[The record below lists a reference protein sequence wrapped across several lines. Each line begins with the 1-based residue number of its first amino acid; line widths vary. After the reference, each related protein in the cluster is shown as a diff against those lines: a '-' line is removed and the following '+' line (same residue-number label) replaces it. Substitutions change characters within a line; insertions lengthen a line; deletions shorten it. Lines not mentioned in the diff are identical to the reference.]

1 MISTYRI
8 QSLAKFVCLAL
19 FLLGSAANAQDPA
32 AIRGKIT
39 DAHTGMALAGVEV
52 YLEGAGLGA
61 GSADDGG
68 YEILRIPPGKYTLVA
83 AFLGYETGKQ
93 EIVLEAGERR
103 EVHFRLSPKPIDL
116 GEILVKGDR
125 AYSAASSESIREFDL
140 KTRPT
145 RSSQDLLQM
154 VPGLIIAQHAGGGKA
169 EQIYLRN
176 FDADHGTDVAVS
188 VDGMPVNMVSHG
200 HGQGYADLH
209 FLIAD
214 AVEGIEVHKGPYFA
228 NYGDLATAG
237 AVSFRTKD
245 HLEENFLRLEGGEF
259 NSARL
264 TALFQ
269 IPGKSDHQNA
279 YLAGQFYQTDG
290 PFESPQGFKRYNLFG
305 KFHTHLSASARLSL
319 AVDAFSSAWDASG
332 QIPQRAV
339 NDGTISRFGAIDD
352 LEGGTTARQNL
363 NLSYTLQ
370 GEGSSEFFIQ
380 AFASRYNFKLFS
392 NFTFFLEDSANG
404 DMIEQVDER
413 QILGLNG
420 RYRFRDQIG
429 SIFAATTL
437 GGGYRADF
445 IDIALW
451 RSPNRVRLE
460 NRVDSRVRQN
470 NLFLWLQ
477 EDLLFSSLFRV
488 QLGLRGD
495 YFTFDVEDRLETLPD
510 IEASGLPHASGY
522 SQQALLSPKI
532 SLVFSPA
539 PALDIY
545 ANAGS
550 GFHSNDAR
558 NVVIGQRIADLEKLG
573 RRQGMT
579 AEQIEEMLRSRN
591 FDPAQKGVE
600 TLPQALGG
608 EVGFRAR
615 LAERVN
621 FAAAAWYLYLERE
634 YVYVGDAG
642 TTELSDPTR
651 RYGLDLE
658 LRFKLLPWLWG
669 DADLNV
675 SEGKIVDAPAGEDY
689 IPLAPNLTSTGGL
702 TALHP
707 AGFEGSLRYRHVGE
721 RPANENNSVV
731 ALGSTVFDL
740 SLGYRFGQIKLFG
753 VLENV
758 FDVEW
763 NEAQFATESRLKGE
777 PEPVSELHFT
787 PGNPRNAR
795 LGISYAF

>member
-1 MISTYRI
+1 MISIFRMP
-8 QSLAKFVCLAL
+8 SLLPFVCLTL
-19 FLLGSAANAQDPA
+19 FLLNGAVNAQTTA
-32 AIRGKIT
+32 TLHGKIT
-39 DAHTGMALAGVEV
+39 DAHTGMALVGVEV

-61 GSADDGG
+61 SSAGNG
-68 YEILRIPPGKYTLVA
+68 EYEILRIPPGKYILVA

-93 EIVLEAGERR
+93 EIILEAGERR

-116 GEILVKGDR
+116 AEILVKGDR

-176 FDADHGTDVAVS
+176 FDADHGTDVAIF

-209 FLIAD
+209 FLISD

-245 HLEENFLRLEGGEF
+245 HLEENFLRLEAGQF

-290 PFESPQGFKRYNLFG
+290 PFETPQGFKRYNLFG
-305 KFHTHLSASARLSL
+305 KFHTHLRENARLSFS
-319 AVDAFSSAWDASG
+319 VDAFSSAWNASG

-339 NDGTISRFGAIDD
+339 NNGSIKRFGAIDD
-352 LEGGTTARQNL
+352 LEGGSTARQNL

-370 GEGSSEFFIQ
+370 AEEGSEFFTQ

-392 NFTFFLEDSANG
+392 NFTFFLEDSLNG

-420 RYRFRDQIG
+420 RYRFRDKIG
-429 SIFAATTL
+429 SLFTTTTL

-445 IDIALW
+445 IDLALW
-451 RSPNRVRLE
+451 HSPNRLRME
-460 NRVDSRVRQN
+460 ERVNSRVRQN

-477 EDLLFSSLFRV
+477 EDLLFSSRFRM

-495 YFTFDVEDRLETLPD
+495 YFTFDVEDRLETLPG
-510 IEASGLPHASGY
+510 IEESGLPHASGY
-522 SQQALLSPKI
+522 SQQTLLSPKI
-532 SLVFSPA
+532 NLVFSPIST
-539 PALDIY
+539 LDIY

-558 NVVIGQRIADLEKLG
+558 NVIIGQRIADLEKLG
-573 RRQGMT
+573 RRQGMS
-579 AEQIEEMLRSRN
+579 AEQIDEMLRSQN

-600 TLPQALGG
+600 TLPRALGA
-608 EVGFRAR
+608 EFGFRAR
-615 LAERVN
+615 LAERIN

-658 LRFKLLPWLWG
+658 VRLKLLSWLWG
-669 DADLNV
+669 DADLNL
-675 SEGKIVDAPAGEDY
+675 SEGRIVDAPAGENY
-689 IPLAPNLTSTGGL
+689 IPLAPNFTSTGGL
-702 TALHP
+702 TALHR
-707 AGFEGSLRYRHVGE
+707 AGFEGSFRYRHIGE
-721 RPANENNSVV
+721 RPANEDNSVV

-740 SLGYRFGQIKLFG
+740 ALGYRLGRIKLFG
-753 VLENV
+753 VLENL

-763 NEAQFATESRLKGE
+763 NEAQFDTESRLKGE
-777 PEPVSELHFT
+777 PQPVSELHFT
-787 PGNPRNAR
+787 PGNPRNVR